1 MWVNFITGNS
11 ENFNENLK
19 SIKSIVA
26 LDRYVEKLP
35 KKNSKNIYCYK
46 LKQNGEIDFK
56 GLKIIIENHTPE
68 VILLGDSFYD
78 KNIDFSKL
86 RKYFIEIL
94 IKLDNYYP
102 KILIYRH

>member
-1 MWVNFITGNS
+1 MWINFITGNS

-19 SIKSIVA
+19 SIKSVVA
-26 LDRYVEKLP
+26 LDRYIEKLP

-56 GLKIIIENHTPE
+56 GLKIIIENYTPE
-68 VILLGDSFYD
+68 VILLGDSLYD
-78 KNIDFSKL
+78 KNMDFSKL

-102 KILIYRH
+102 KILIYKH

>member
-1 MWVNFITGNS
+1 MWINFITG
-11 ENFNENLK
+11 EKEIFNENLK

-26 LDRYVEKLP
+26 LDRYIERLP

-56 GLKIIIENHTPE
+56 GLKIIIESHTPE
-68 VILLGDSFYD
+68 VILIGDSFYD
-78 KNIDFSKL
+78 KKIDYSEL

-94 IKLDNYYP
+94 TKFDDYYP
-102 KILIYRH
+102 KILIYTQ